1 MTEQPQLGENLH
13 LRLQI
18 SPPSLPEPKD
28 MTLWLQVPGHTI
40 PLPLC
45 AVKRSQQDQAQWHDL
60 TTRLPR
66 QVPAGPATV
75 RAGRAQ
81 CRLPALR
88 PASPL
93 ELHRQV
99 GEVEACEV
107 LLGGT
112 APAHTAAQL
121 YGLPVQAWAELT
133 DEDYRR
139 AFPVTAEQVA
149 AYACATG
156 WSERHIHR
164 TLAGEPLPLIV
175 EMNGEFSLLR
185 QGGYSEIE
193 VMHIAPTREAIVQA
207 YLRWHFPWLPLA
219 GEDSSAPV

>member
-1 MTEQPQLGENLH
+1 MPAQSLRKTSPEPSPAPAPRPRRRLRLITEQPQLGKDLH

-18 SPPSLPEPKD
+18 SPPSAPTPKD
-28 MTLWLQVPGHTI
+28 LTLWLQVPGHTI

-45 AVKRSQQDQAQWHDL
+45 AVTRSQQGEEQWHDL

-66 QVPAGPATV
+66 RVPAGPVTV
-75 RAGRAQ
+75 GAGRAQ

-88 PASPL
+88 PAPPL
-93 ELHRQV
+93 QLQRQL
-99 GEVEACEV
+99 GEVEACKV

-121 YGLPVQAWAELT
+121 YGLPVQAWRELT
-133 DEDYRR
+133 SEDLRR

-164 TLAGEPLPLIV
+164 TPADRPLPLMV
-175 EMNGEFSLLR
+175 EMDGGFSLLR
-185 QGGYSEIE
+185 QG
-193 VMHIAPTREAIVQA
+193 ATAR
-207 YLRWHFPWLPLA
+207 
-219 GEDSSAPV
+219 